1 MLLQKELKKLFQQLV
16 LQNVAHVE
24 YEGVDIAVHV
34 LDNNS
39 KLSLSAEV
47 YLGSNYI
54 PKSVRVC
61 IASKPPFVSDHIK
74 TKLIVEEGNFR
85 IILHYLGAMEDF
97 NSKLF
102 QDLLEEFCW
111 LTREWRVY
119 LDEHDKH
126 DLVHIYV
133 K

>member
-1 MLLQKELKKLFQQLV
+1 MLLQKELKKLFQELV
-16 LQNVAHVE
+16 LQNVAHIE
-24 YEGVDIAVHV
+24 YEDVDIVVHV

-54 PKSVRVC
+54 PKSVRTC
-61 IASKPPFVSDHIK
+61 IASKPPFLSYQIK
-74 TKLIVEEGNFR
+74 TNLIVEEPNFR
-85 IILHYLGAMEDF
+85 VVLHYLGGMEDF
-97 NSKLF
+97 NSKIF
-102 QDLLEEFCW
+102 QDLLQEFCW
-111 LTREWRVY
+111 LTRQWRVY

-126 DLVHIYV
+126 DLVHIYA